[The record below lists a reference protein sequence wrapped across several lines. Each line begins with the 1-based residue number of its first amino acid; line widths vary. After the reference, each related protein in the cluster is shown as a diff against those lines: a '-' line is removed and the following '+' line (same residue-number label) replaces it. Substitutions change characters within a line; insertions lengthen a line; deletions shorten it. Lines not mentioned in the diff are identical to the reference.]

1 MKLLDCTLRDGGYY
15 TNWDFN
21 KDFVDTYIKH
31 LDKLPVDYIEIGY
44 RSTKQKDYFGE
55 YFYLPLS
62 TVLNIK
68 SKTSK
73 QLSIMINGKGCKE
86 NDISKLLSDLISIV
100 TLVRITV
107 DVKHLSH
114 GLNLAKEIK
123 NLGFEVAINIMR
135 ASDLKSGD
143 FIKYFDGV
151 EEYLDY
157 LYLVDSYG
165 SMHPQELELSLRS
178 MQNVTTT
185 AIGFHGHNNIEL
197 AFANSMKAM
206 ECGCSIIDLT
216 VLGIGRG
223 AGNLKTELFLT
234 YLKKQD
240 VLDVDLNI
248 IGRLV
253 ESFYPLKRQY
263 SWGTNLAYIT
273 SGTYSLPQKDVM
285 EALDLNRYSLTTI
298 VNNIKSK
305 DEIQVPELKLETVC
319 ESCIIIGGGISV
331 KKHQQAIRDFSNS
344 NKDMLVI
351 HATSKYIDGF
361 QSIKNTQF
369 SVISG
374 DELLKF
380 DRIPSNIH
388 SFILGSNS
396 LFVDAYRDSSNFY
409 TLNNLSF
416 TEQNQDSPFAISLQ
430 IALNMDSKKIFL
442 VGFDGYEEL
451 KNKKELYLM
460 KENQQIIDTFVKKQ
474 ELNSLTPTR
483 YSHINKGSIYEKY
496 LSCM

>member
-15 TNWDFN
+15 TNWDFD
-21 KDFVDTYIKH
+21 KDFVNTYIRC

-44 RSTKQKDYFGE
+44 RSLEQKEYFGE

-73 QLSIMINGKGCKE
+73 QLSIMINGKDCNE
-86 NDISKLLSDLISIV
+86 SDISKLLSDLISIV
-100 TLVRITV
+100 TLVRIAV

-114 GLNLAKEIK
+114 SIDLAKEIK

-135 ASDLKSGD
+135 ASDLSSGD
-143 FIKYFDGV
+143 FIRYFDGI
-151 EEYLDY
+151 EETVDY
-157 LYLVDSYG
+157 LYFVDSYG
-165 SMHPQELELSLRS
+165 SMHPGELKFLFERL
-178 MQNVTTT
+178 QGVTTT
-185 AIGFHGHNNIEL
+185 AAGFHGHNNIEL
-197 AFANSMKAM
+197 AFSNSIQAM
-206 ECGCSIIDLT
+206 ECGCSIIDFT
-216 VLGIGRG
+216 VLGMGRG
-223 AGNLKTELFLT
+223 AGNLKTELFLVH
-234 YLKKQD
+234 LKKQEG
-240 VLDVDLNI
+240 LDVDLNI
-248 IGRLV
+248 IGKLV
-253 ESFYPLKRQY
+253 ESVYPLKRQY
-263 SWGTNLAYIT
+263 SWGTNLAYIA

-285 EALDLNRYSLTTI
+285 EALVLNRYSLTTI

-305 DEIQVPELKLETVC
+305 DKVPVPELKLETSY
-319 ESCIIIGGGISV
+319 ESCLIIGGGISV
-331 KKHQQAIRDFSNS
+331 EKHQQAIRDFLNS
-344 NKDMLVI
+344 NKDMAVI

-361 QSIKNTQF
+361 QSVSNTQF
-369 SVISG
+369 SIISG

-396 LFVDAYRDSSNFY
+396 LFVDTYRDHGNFY
-409 TLNNLSF
+409 TLNDLSF

-430 IALNMDSKKIFL
+430 IALNLDSKKIFL

-483 YSHINKGSIYEKY
+483 YSHVNKGSVYNKY
-496 LSCM
+496 LSCV